1 VSSGMLGTKVDYR
14 VRIMLNLGTQR
25 GIPVKC
31 LIEASFLLPPP
42 SFKISSALMP
52 CSLLV
57 SKLPRAQQSTYS
69 STEWERTGELR
80 PSIAGV
86 AKALTGVEASVRR
99 EVEAP
104 FERSGRRFLSIVMCV
119 AIGAVQ

>member
-1 VSSGMLGTKVDYR
+1 MLGTKVDYR
-14 VRIMLNLGTQR
+14 VRIMLNLETQR

-57 SKLPRAQQSTYS
+57 SYCTVDEMVNLLLDRVGAYGRA
-69 STEWERTGELR
+69 
-80 PSIAGV
+80 PSFDSWCGQ
-86 AKALTGVEASVRR
+86 GSNG
-99 EVEAP
+99 
-104 FERSGRRFLSIVMCV
+104 S
-119 AIGAVQ
+119 